1 MAAIELATGYVS
13 LAVETSD
20 VAKQVGRM
28 FTGVEGSA
36 SKAGKSMGAAMAK
49 GFNASAP
56 DVEALAA
63 DVERTQ
69 KKITAQAEA
78 SARKQEAAARKVE
91 IAQAK
96 VNETTEKYGSKSSQ
110 ALTATDRLATAQQ
123 KLESETMAAAD
134 AQRKLERDLEG
145 AEKALKDAESSSK
158 KSSEGYAKGWKGVG
172 QRVKGYLTKGV
183 KGATDDAEKVAERG
197 GRESAGKFGT
207 AFKGAVAGV
216 LATVGIREI
225 GQGIGTAIT
234 GAGEMEQSVGAIDS
248 VFKGSA
254 KQMHQWSADASSAV
268 GLSANEFNELGTLIG
283 AQLKNGGTAMD
294 ELAPKTNN
302 LIGLGADLSSMF
314 GGSTADAVGALSSA
328 LKGERDPIEKYGVS
342 LNQAKIDA
350 EAAAL
355 GFEKVGGS
363 LSAEANQAATLSLIM
378 KQTTDAHGNFAA
390 ESDTFAHKQQVAA
403 AQWEDL
409 TSKIG
414 ELFLPVASKVMG
426 YLADTAMPIV
436 ERMVEGVRIFGDA
449 WSGSS
454 DKLKASGFE
463 GFMARLGQSARGAFD
478 YFQSTV
484 LPVLQD
490 LARFAWDNRAAIA
503 AFIGAFAVFKTV
515 SFVVGLVNGIK
526 LAFLG
531 LNAAMRANPIG
542 IVVTLIA
549 ALVAGLVWAYNNVE
563 WFRDGVNAAWAGI
576 QAAVSF
582 AWNSVIKPVFNAL
595 VGFVRDVLGPI
606 FSWLWQN
613 VIKPVFG
620 WIGNFIS
627 TAWNHVIWPVFS
639 AIADT
644 VGGVLGPIFKW
655 LWNDIIK
662 PVWGGISRT
671 IGDIWNN
678 NIKPVF
684 KAVGDFIGDK
694 VVPVFKKG
702 VDGIK
707 AAWEKIQEFA
717 KGPIEFVINTVIND
731 GLIAALN
738 TVRGWFGM
746 EAVEKVSIPGFAV
759 GGYTGDGGKYQP
771 AGVVH
776 AGEFVVRKEAT
787 AKLAKTVGMDGLE
800 YMNQTGRMPG
810 FFGGGYVSPVSGPM
824 TSRFGEPRGRYRH
837 AGVDYAVPIGRIV
850 KAALDGVVERVG
862 TNIVNG
868 RSGKGMLVGHE
879 GGKKTYYGHL
889 NSFIAAA
896 GQRVRAGEGIAKSG
910 NTGNS
915 TGPHLH
921 FETWLNGKA
930 VNPLTGGG
938 GLDTGDGAGGGFDLF
953 GGLNDLIGSLGGKF
967 REAFPAGGAFVDMI
981 AGAGKGMI
989 NWGLE
994 WVGKKAAEMG
1004 DFLSPTAG
1012 GIFDI
1017 NKGTKDQV
1025 KAVANGYGWGGG
1037 EQWNALHEIINR
1049 ESSWNLNAANP
1060 NSSAR
1065 GLFQKMTSAHG
1076 PVEKTAG
1083 DQAGWGLHYIK
1094 SRYGNPLNALAHH
1107 NRKGWYADGGLV
1119 RPFLHD
1125 QGGWHQ
1131 PGTYSYNGLSKPE
1144 AVLTPDEASA
1154 FKRLAAAAAA
1164 TESGNSDVVSG
1175 IDYDRLADSL
1185 VDALDGVAVQMDSR
1199 NLVGALKNS
1208 RAGRGGS

>member
-36 SKAGKSMGAAMAK
+36 SKAGKNMGKAMAK

-56 DVEALAA
+56 DVDALAA

-69 KKITAQAEA
+69 KKITAQAEV

-96 VNETTEKYGSKSSQ
+96 ANETTAKFGPKSSQ
-110 ALTATDRLATAQQ
+110 ALTAVDRLATAQQ

-134 AQRKLERDLEG
+134 AQRKLERDLDG
-145 AEKALKDAESSSK
+145 AKGALKEAEGQSK
-158 KSSEGYAKGWKGVG
+158 RSSEGYAKGWKGVG
-172 QRVKGYLTKGV
+172 QKIKGHLSKGV
-183 KGATDDAEKVAERG
+183 KGATDDAENVAERG
-197 GRESAGKFGT
+197 GKESGGKFSS
-207 AFKGAVAGV
+207 AFKGAIAGV
-216 LATVGIREI
+216 AATFSI
-225 GQGIGTAIT
+225 GAISQGIGTAVT
-234 GAGEMEQSVGAIDS
+234 AAGEAEQSIGAIDS
-248 VFKGSA
+248 VFKGNA
-254 KQMHQWSADASSAV
+254 DQMHKWAGDAATNV
-268 GLSANEFNELGTLIG
+268 GLAKNEFNELGTLIG

-294 ELAPKTNN
+294 ELAPKTND

-355 GFEKVGGS
+355 GFEKVDGA

-390 ESDTFAHKQQVAA
+390 ESDTFAHKQQVAS
-403 AQWEDL
+403 AQWADL

-414 ELFLPVASKVMG
+414 ELFLPIASKAMG
-426 YLADTAMPIV
+426 FLADTAMPIV

-454 DKLKASGFE
+454 DKLEASGFE

-478 YFQSTV
+478 YFQTTV

-490 LARFAWDNRAAIA
+490 VARFVWDNRVAFAAFVGVLALYKTVQGVVTFINLTKDAMSGLNKVIA
-503 AFIGAFAVFKTV
+503 ANK
-515 SFVVGLVNGIK
+515 FVI
-526 LAFLG
+526 
-531 LNAAMRANPIG
+531 I
-542 IVVTLIA
+542 VTLIA
-549 ALVAGLVWAYNNVE
+549 AFVAALVWAYNNVD
-563 WFRDGVNAAWAGI
+563 WFRAMVDAAWAAI
-576 QAAVSF
+576 QTAVSF
-582 AWNSVIKPVFNAL
+582 AWNNVIKPVFNAL

-606 FSWLWQN
+606 FNWLWLNVIQPVFRFIAGAISIAWN
-613 VIKPVFG
+613 GVIYPIFSTIVGVLQRVLGPVFQWLWNDVIKPVWKG
-620 WIGNFIS
+620 IS
-627 TAWNHVIWPVFS
+627 DTIKNIWTKN
-639 AIADT
+639 IR
-644 VGGVLGPIFKW
+644 PIFQ
-655 LWNDIIK
+655 
-662 PVWGGISRT
+662 
-671 IGDIWNN
+671 
-678 NIKPVF
+678 
-684 KAVGDFIGDK
+684 AVGDFIQDK
-694 VVPVFKKG
+694 VVPAFQKG

-707 AAWEKIQEFA
+707 AAWDRIKKFA
-717 KGPIEFVINTVIND
+717 KGPIEFVVNTVIND

-746 EAVEKVSIPGFAV
+746 EPLDRVKVPGFAV

-776 AGEFVVRKEAT
+776 AGEYVMRKEAT
-787 AKLAKTVGMDGLE
+787 ARLAQTVGMDGLD

-810 FFGGGYVSPVSGPM
+810 FFGGGYVNPVSGPM
-824 TSRFGEPRGRYRH
+824 TSRFGDPRGRYPH
-837 AGVDYAVPIGRIV
+837 AGVDWAVPVGRIV
-850 KAALDGVVERVG
+850 KSALDGIVERAG
-862 TNIVNG
+862 TNIVTG
-868 RSGKGMLVGHE
+868 RTGLGMLVGH
-879 GGKKTYYGHL
+879 GDGKKTYYGHL
-889 NSFIAAA
+889 SSFIAQV
-896 GQRVRAGEGIAKSG
+896 GQKVRAGEGIAKSG
-910 NTGNS
+910 NTGKS

-938 GLDTGDGAGGGFDLF
+938 GLDTGDSGGGGFDLF
-953 GGLNDLIGSLGGKF
+953 GGLTSLLGSLGGKF
-967 REAFPAGGAFVDMI
+967 REAFPSGGAFVDMV

-989 NWGLE
+989 DWGLE
-994 WVGKKAAEMG
+994 WVGKKAAEVG
-1004 DFLSPTAG
+1004 DFLSPTTG

-1025 KAVANGYGWGGG
+1025 KSVASGYGWGSG

-1049 ESSWNLNAANP
+1049 ESSWRLDAANP
-1060 NSSAR
+1060 SSSAR
-1065 GLFQKMTSAHG
+1065 GLFQKMTSVHG
-1076 PVEKTAG
+1076 PIEKTAG

-1107 NRKGWYADGGLV
+1107 NRKGWYANGGLV
-1119 RPFLHD
+1119 KPFLHD
-1125 QGGWHQ
+1125 QGGWHM
-1131 PGTYSYNGLSKPE
+1131 PGTLSYNGLREPE
-1144 AVLTPDEASA
+1144 AVLTPDEAKA
-1154 FKRLAAAAAA
+1154 FKRLAEAAA
-1164 TESGNSDVVSG
+1164 SSDRVGAGAG
-1175 IDYDRLADSL
+1175 IVFNQEVHG
-1185 VDALDGVAVQMDSR
+1185 VDAFEAAALSR
-1199 NLVGALKNS
+1199 EQTEMALRMAGA
-1208 RAGRGGS
+1208 